1 MCGIWT
7 KRSLLSRQYLR
18 LHHSLR
24 IKARLSVPR
33 WTFVCKYAHECGA
46 LTMVLFINK
55 KSALLFFFYIY
66 ISVYFWLIGPQAS
79 RSPSCRISRVSRRST
94 FYFITPS
101 KGMRGLISL
110 GLTLRLLWETLS
122 DQIFRPQQTPIIRIM
137 ASHGNK
143 EKRGKTLPKHLNLF
157 FLILF

>member
-1 MCGIWT
+1 MDEKELVIEAVF
-7 KRSLLSRQYLR
+7 KVAPL
-18 LHHSLR
+18 
-24 IKARLSVPR
+24 A
-33 WTFVCKYAHECGA
+33 AHKGPSERVEVDFCVR
-46 LTMVLFINK
+46 VLFINK
-55 KSALLFFFYIY
+55 KSALFFFFFFFY

-101 KGMRGLISL
+101 KGMRGVISL

-157 FLILF
+157 FFILF